1 MRLTK
6 SKLKQIIKEELG
18 NFQGDHEPLEE
29 TRDDTT
35 WGMVDELI
43 EGLGGDYERAFNEL
57 VKCLPRSAA
66 QTCLRDV
73 MQNWEIPWFGGEG
86 P

>member
-1 MRLTK
+1 MKLTK
-6 SKLKQIIKEELG
+6 TQLKQIIKEEFG
-18 NFQGDHEPLEE
+18 NSQGDHKPLEE

-35 WGMVDELI
+35 WRMVDDLV
-43 EGLGGDYERAFNEL
+43 EGLSGDYERAFNEL
-57 VKCLPRSAA
+57 VKCLPRSVA